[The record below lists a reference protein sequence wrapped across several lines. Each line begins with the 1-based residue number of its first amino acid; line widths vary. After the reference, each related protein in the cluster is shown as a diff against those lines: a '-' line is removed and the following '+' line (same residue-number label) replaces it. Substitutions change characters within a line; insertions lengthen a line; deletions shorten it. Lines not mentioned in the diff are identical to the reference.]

1 MPGYQRG
8 RGTPDGTRRGGAA
21 TLDEEDSAPAVRPGA
36 LASVIGA
43 LGLRVCFGLRLGEPP
58 GSERF
63 RASCVGFADRRD
75 GGRWLMRAILG
86 LMAALLAAGVASAD
100 DPELSLVA
108 DRTSVT
114 VGQDFAL
121 TVEVSGRA
129 SGTGEPDIEG
139 LDEFR
144 VVSTGS
150 SHSFSL
156 SGTRLEATTTFTYRV
171 VPMRAGTFRVG
182 PARLT
187 IGDKTYISQTL
198 DVTVA
203 TTPSVPE
210 HPQEP
215 ARGEGAV
222 FLSARV
228 DTNKAY
234 VNQQVTL
241 SVLLY
246 SRTQFLDTPR
256 YGPPST
262 SGFWAEDLPP
272 QLTYR
277 TTVGGKRYDVVEV
290 RTALFPTAP
299 GTYTI
304 GSASVEVTLPDDSMR
319 DPFGFPRFGG
329 FFSSGKKKILSTEPL
344 QVEVLPAPNQGQPER
359 FQGAVGGFTI
369 RASLDRTTVAQNE
382 PVTLTTVVEGTGN
395 LRAVPDPLFEHP
407 PGFRRYPTKG
417 EVTVTKQDYRVG
429 GKKVFATVLVPADH
443 GSFTLQGPR
452 LVFFNPHEGSYSEV
466 VAPAMQLEVSP
477 APEQTALVE
486 GPGVRGVT
494 VVGEDI
500 GHIKLSATG
509 WTRSRPF
516 PAAPGGWPLQVIPLA
531 LVAGGLI
538 WRGVSRVHASS
549 GAAQRRRAARVATA
563 RVRRSRRALHGE
575 RWRDALGDVAGAL
588 DDYLADKLG
597 VGRASLTNDRI
608 GEELRARSCPQ
619 DLVAQVLLCRD
630 ECNRARFAPGTGSA
644 KAVSLANVALDIIKR
659 LGEHR

>member
-1 MPGYQRG
+1 MRY
-8 RGTPDGTRRGGAA
+8 AM
-21 TLDEEDSAPAVRPGA
+21 L
-36 LASVIGA
+36 
-43 LGLRVCFGLRLGEPP
+43 
-58 GSERF
+58 
-63 RASCVGFADRRD
+63 
-75 GGRWLMRAILG
+75 RAILG
-86 LMAALLAAGVASAD
+86 LLTVVVASGVAPAD

-108 DRTSVT
+108 DRTSVA

-129 SGTGEPDIEG
+129 SGTGEPVIDG

-171 VPMRAGTFRVG
+171 VPTRPGTFRVG

-198 DVTVA
+198 DITVTA
-203 TTPSVPE
+203 TPSVPE
-210 HPQEP
+210 QPQQP

-222 FLSARV
+222 FLAARV
-228 DTNKAY
+228 DTNRAY

-256 YGPPST
+256 YRPPST

-277 TTVGGKRYDVVEV
+277 ATAGGKQYDVVEV

-299 GTYTI
+299 GIYTI

-329 FFSSGKKKILSTEPL
+329 FFSSGRKKVISTQPL
-344 QVEVLPAPNQGQPER
+344 QVEVLPPPSQGRPES
-359 FQGAVGGFTI
+359 FEGAVGSFTI
-369 RASLDRTTVAQNE
+369 RASLDRTSVPQNE

-395 LRAVPDPLFEHP
+395 LRAVPEPVFEHP
-407 PGFRRYPTKG
+407 PGFRRYPAKG
-417 EVTVTKQDYRVG
+417 DVTVTKQNYQVG
-429 GKKVFATVLVPADH
+429 GKKVFTTVLVPTDR
-443 GSFTLQGPR
+443 GSFTVRGPR
-452 LVFFNPHEGSYSEV
+452 LVFFDHRQGSYNEV
-466 VAPAMQLEVSP
+466 AAPAMQLEVSP

-486 GPGVRGVT
+486 GPAVRGVT
-494 VVGEDI
+494 VVSEDI
-500 GHIKLSATG
+500 SHIKLSVSG
-509 WTRSRPF
+509 WTRSRSF
-516 PAAPGGWPLQVIPLA
+516 PAAPGGWPLHVVPAAI
-531 LVAGGLI
+531 VAGGLI
-538 WRGVSRVHASS
+538 WRRVSTVRASS
-549 GAAQRRRAARVATA
+549 GAARRRRAARAAAT
-563 RVRRSRRALHGE
+563 RIRRSRRTLRGE
-575 RWRDALGDVAGAL
+575 RWRDALGEVAAAL
-588 DDYLADKLG
+588 DNYLADKLS

-608 GEELRARSCPQ
+608 DEELRARGCPA
-619 DLVAQVLLCRD
+619 DLVAKVLLCRD
-630 ECNRARFAPGTGSA
+630 DCNRARFAPGADSDEGTA
-644 KAVSLANVALDIIKR
+644 LANTALSIIKD